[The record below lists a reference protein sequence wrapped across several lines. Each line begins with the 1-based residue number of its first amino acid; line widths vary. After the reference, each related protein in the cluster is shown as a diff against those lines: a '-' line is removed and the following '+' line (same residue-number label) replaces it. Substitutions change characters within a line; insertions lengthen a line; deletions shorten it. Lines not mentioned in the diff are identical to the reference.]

1 MASSTVIAINVDRER
16 VALAPPDSSKSQ
28 KKKLDRFYC
37 QTIASIL
44 NQKPTNGHDMRKLIH
59 SVKVGVAL
67 VLVSLLYLLGPLYK
81 RVGENAMW
89 AIMTVVVIFE
99 FFAGLYIQ
107 TYIHMSV
114 LSFRI

>member
-1 MASSTVIAINVDRER
+1 MASSTVVVVNVDGEG
-16 VALAPPDSSKSQ
+16 VALAPPCSSKSQ

-37 QTIASIL
+37 QRVVSIL
-44 NQKPTNGHDMRKLIH
+44 KQKPMNGHGMRVIH

-67 VLVSLLYLLGPLYK
+67 VLVSLLYLLDPLYE

-107 TYIHMSV
+107 TYVHMSV
-114 LSFRI
+114 VSFRI